1 MLLGKNGYTFLI
13 CVFVFAMAVSAISFF
28 IDAPNPFML
37 SARLFALNGFLF
49 LSIATIMT
57 PFLREISRVFNKSFI
72 RIHHSF
78 AAVGLV
84 LITLHPITIFIQSF
98 NLNIFLPDFSSFYGF
113 WLLAGRQ
120 ALIVIYIGL
129 AAALLRRK
137 IPKYWRLIHVLMYLA
152 LLFGIVHANLIGN
165 SFQNFAIMVSYDALF
180 AVSIMAFFLKRLQQY
195 RIQNRTR
202 TKQT

>member
-1 MLLGKNGYTFLI
+1 MALGKSGYTFLI
-13 CVFVFAMAVSAISFF
+13 CVFLFAVTVSLISFF
-28 IDAPNPFML
+28 IDSSDPLRL

-57 PFLREISRVFNKSFI
+57 PFLREISRIFNRSFI

-84 LITLHPITIFIQSF
+84 LITLHPITFFIQSF
-98 NLNIFLPDFSSFYGF
+98 NLNIFLPDFSSFFGF

-129 AAALLRRK
+129 AAALLRKR

-165 SFQNFAIMVSYDALF
+165 SFQNLAITIGYNALF
-180 AVSIMAFFLKRLQQY
+180 AASVISFFLKRLQQY
-195 RIQNRTR
+195 QIRKRT
-202 TKQT
+202 TAKQI